1 MDNSWFFSFDNQK
14 DCWFEIDSLWLFGF
28 QITVLVG
35 QITILFKHQ
44 ALDSR
49 TEELQKGAENFA
61 SIAEEL
67 AKAME
72 GKKWWQLWYVI
83 SIS

>member
-1 MDNSWFFSFDNQK
+1 M
-14 DCWFEIDSLWLFGF
+14 
-28 QITVLVG
+28 G

-72 GKKWWQLWYVI
+72 GKKWWQL
-83 SIS
+83 